1 MTKMF
6 KQAVQVSLGLA
17 LIVFAAQE
25 AHAGTRPPGS
35 VRPPSTSVPVRPP
48 NFGFIP
54 TRGGGGC
61 TAGCAG
67 APSAP
72 RAFSALSSRSTRAGG
87 PTYVRVTRP
96 TVSR

>member
-25 AHAGTRPPGS
+25 AQAGTRPPGS

-54 TRGGGGC
+54 TRGVG
-61 TAGCAG
+61 AGSVG

>member
-35 VRPPSTSVPVRPP
+35 VRPPSTSVPVRAPS
-48 NFGFIP
+48 FGFIP
-54 TRGGGGC
+54 TRGG
-61 TAGCAG
+61 TAGSVG